1 MPNYYKIPPFEEE
14 PKPKEELD
22 EERNEKELSKLK
34 FVIII
39 RVNIKNFK
47 ELKN

>member
-34 FVIII
+34 FVIID
-39 RVNIKNFK
+39 KSKYQEF
-47 ELKN
+47 